1 MHVMANDKGVEF
13 NFRWQWLLNAGV
25 GTWSMSVLYDVPPPP
40 CQKNATAGI
49 DMEESLFWSPN
60 LKQNAASREEV

>member
-1 MHVMANDKGVEF
+1 
-13 NFRWQWLLNAGV
+13 
-25 GTWSMSVLYDVPPPP
+25 MSVLYDVPPPP
-40 CQKNATAGI
+40 CQKNATAGT